1 MKHRRIKGSGTVGG
15 SAGLVYRWVVI
26 SAFMG
31 LLIGIFEAWMLWTR
45 PRVIPLLTPDVGYV
59 VWFLAPLIDMA
70 FFALAGLALG
80 WLASRTRGKELF
92 AAVEAALAVTFV
104 TLMVVWFH
112 IEIGPRPLSF
122 TGDVLVP
129 SLIFTPAFLVSLLM
143 FAAVW
148 PWLEALGERRLAP
161 LIRPMGWGLGS
172 AAVVGLAG
180 ITVFVLWP
188 PISGPA
194 APPTVPPPRGAPNI
208 VFITLDTVRADH
220 LSAYGYPRPTTPNLD
235 RFARTGVLFE
245 NAIAPISWTLA
256 SHASMFTGLLP
267 QQHGADLA
275 VPLAPSPWTLAEIL
289 RSRGY
294 ETAAFIA
301 NFCYLDKGWGIAQ
314 GFSSYDDLSTDI
326 EHNLAQTFLGS
337 TAVQMAYQTLWSYNW
352 FDRRSAKSVNAGVFR
367 WYRHRTRR
375 PFFAFINYLDAHDP
389 YITTSAYNSRFGT
402 VSMNLMRRVHS
413 AEQRKLPKGEFN
425 PRERSQLIDGYDN
438 CLAYLDDQVGELL
451 GFFRRS
457 PDWQNTI
464 VIITSDHGEGF
475 GEHGDYMH
483 GFDLYRALVHVPLI
497 IAGPG
502 IPQGLR
508 IGHVVGTRQL
518 FSTVLDLAGHG
529 HTPFSRTSLARF
541 WNPTFKPTPFDDAVV
556 SELVPVGD
564 MTGQHAMSSLTTQQ
578 WEYIEHRDGKQ
589 ELYNWA
595 TDPKEQDNL
604 AASPQDQA
612 TLESLHTRLIDLVSN
627 ATGPWRGMEYLQA
640 LDGVQGPSRLSLLFP
655 QPLQPGNAENKFRI
669 GFAQSYFKPQESAP
683 VRPTR
688 SERDV
693 IQSLPYQ

>member
-1 MKHRRIKGSGTVGG
+1 MGG
-15 SAGLVYRWVVI
+15 SAGFVSRWFFI
-26 SAFMG
+26 SALMG

-45 PRVIPLLTPDVGYV
+45 PRVIPLLEPDVAYV

-80 WLASRTRGKELF
+80 WPASRTRGKELF
-92 AAVEAALAVTFV
+92 AAIEAALAVTFV
-104 TLMVVWFH
+104 TLMVAWFH
-112 IEIGPRPLSF
+112 IEIGPRPF
-122 TGDVLVP
+122 NFDGDVLLP
-129 SLIFTPAFLVSLLM
+129 ALIFTPAFLVSLLI

-148 PWLEALGERRLAP
+148 PWLEVLGERRLAP
-161 LIRPMGWGLGS
+161 LMRPLGWGLG
-172 AAVVGLAG
+172 AITAVALAG
-180 ITVFVLWP
+180 IGVFMLWP

-245 NAIAPISWTLA
+245 NAIAATSWTLA

-275 VPLAPSPWTLAEIL
+275 VPLASGPWTLAEIL

-294 ETAAFIA
+294 ETAAFVA
-301 NFCYLDKGWGIAQ
+301 NFGYLEKGWGIAQ
-314 GFSSYDDLSTDI
+314 GFGTYDDLSTDV

-352 FDRRSAKSVNAGVFR
+352 FDRRNARSVNAGVFR

-375 PFFAFINYLDAHDP
+375 PFFIFINYLDAHDP
-389 YITTSAYNSRFGT
+389 YITTSAYNSRFGN
-402 VSMNLMRRVHS
+402 VSMGLMRRVHS
-413 AEQRKLPKGEFN
+413 AEQRKFPVGEFN
-425 PRERSQLIDGYDN
+425 PRERNQLIDDYDN
-438 CLAYLDDQVGELL
+438 CLAYLDDQVGKLL
-451 GFFRRS
+451 GFLRRS

-508 IGHVVGTRQL
+508 ISHVVGTRQL
-518 FSTVLDLAGHG
+518 FSTVLDLAGRG

-541 WNPTFKPTPFDDAVV
+541 WNSAFHPTPFDDAVV

-564 MTGQHAMSSLTTQQ
+564 LTGRHAMASLTTQQ
-578 WEYIEHRDGKQ
+578 WQYIEHRDGKQ
-589 ELYNWA
+589 ELYDWA
-595 TDPKEQDNL
+595 ADPKEQDNL
-604 AASPQDQA
+604 AASPQDAA
-612 TLESLHTRLIDLVSN
+612 TLESLHTRLIDLVSD
-627 ATGPWRGMEYLQA
+627 ATGPWRGKEYLQA
-640 LDGVQGPSRLSLLFP
+640 LAGVQGPSRLSLLFP
-655 QPLQPGNAENKFRI
+655 QPPQPGAPGNRFRI
-669 GFAQSYFKPQESAP
+669 GLAQAYFKPQESTP
-683 VRPTR
+683 TRPTR